1 MWKQNGVNHNDNK
14 SNMEIGKLFDKKA
27 QFSSDYIKFNY
38 MEYDFGLQ
46 NYQNENFWS
55 LYRDLDHRGGQKVW
69 LIIIMQT

>member
-1 MWKQNGVNHNDNK
+1 
-14 SNMEIGKLFDKKA
+14 
-27 QFSSDYIKFNY
+27 

-69 LIIIMQT
+69 LIIIMQR